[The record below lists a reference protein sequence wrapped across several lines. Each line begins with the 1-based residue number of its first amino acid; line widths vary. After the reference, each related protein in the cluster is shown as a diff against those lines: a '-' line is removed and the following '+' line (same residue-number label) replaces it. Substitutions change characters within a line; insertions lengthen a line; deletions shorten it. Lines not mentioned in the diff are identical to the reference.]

1 MDRWIDRQTERQNPN
16 ILKAKVFVKANERI
30 NISYKKSQNKNCY

>member
-1 MDRWIDRQTERQNPN
+1 MDGQTDRKTEAPN

-30 NISYKKSQNKNCY
+30 NISYKKSQNKNCH